1 MATKKTY
8 EGARRPAPKFNF
20 MPKQTDHSAAES
32 AAIESAAD
40 AAAASDDEA
49 PPAFGILSDDEEPE
63 DLVESNIFTER
74 DLRRSATMAS
84 SAAEPGAAG
93 GLSRLHAEAA
103 EQTILSTAFETPT
116 TYNPLQKRQ
125 IKINLGTVPAAT
137 AAPAAPTSSA
147 SGQASGGFGRPLLPN
162 PADLALGQG
171 YVLSAPPATAAA
183 AASRPRTPPTPPAA
197 PPSASAS
204 SATGRPRTPPT
215 PPLPPSSSA
224 AGKFLFDFSKPPPGF
239 EQSQSSLISMPNLM
253 RPPPP
258 LSAAA
263 AAPGQPPSLPPP
275 PAVSTLAQ
283 PPRGPLLGDRPV
295 SEQTRRSLPLP
306 SQLSSL
312 PRPPTPPPP
321 ATPGSMLNEQ
331 QQPPQ
336 PPPPPPP
343 ASMPTGGQ
351 RRVLLDE
358 PPPPS
363 LETAAADRDQQTDE
377 DAEVKQAELFL
388 EQLAS
393 WLANIKSYES
403 DMNEYFQSCAQQ
415 MHEHY
420 ASSQQTEDSKKIHE
434 TEYRKLYD
442 EYEKFAAYMRQMSQH
457 YEDTKADLEKRRAKA
472 VERRDK
478 RLAEQRALKEKQL
491 AAHAE
496 PPPTRSLTNNAEQ
509 LLSDSL
515 LVEAYS
521 TTSTAALTTTN
532 STTASMTTASALGA
546 AAAAAVSA
554 LSRMDLSDPD
564 SWNKFAAT
572 LPANSDTASYYKL
585 YSNQMVAN
593 FQRML
598 VGVPAAEAERLSVS
612 FAATLQSEAP
622 GGGAG
627 GGADSGGES
636 DSGIAGGLTLQG
648 LSRNQR
654 KKLRKRAKALQ
665 DAKAAK
671 RQHRKLLLAAP
682 ASGPTEKGGAT
693 DSTGGTGD
701 NADEDADAKPTP
713 PPGYMDPAGD
723 PRLVMQDY
731 FERFANGE
739 WNYATWNQ
747 YITVMQ
753 RHNPAWYEVFIAQSK
768 QHGINWDD
776 MYRYYT
782 GGKAADHLADLT
794 GGRLTSASG
803 AGDGPPSILELA
815 AQPAPPPPPER
826 LFDDD
831 NNEKVDLGIGDEAD
845 LVELDALD
853 NNNEQEAQQ
862 HKAKDRTADSEDDGD
877 NDDDDEDEDDD
888 DDDWSFCKLC
898 NQEFR
903 SERGYL
909 AHLRGVTHMKNA
921 LDRAASKKPH
931 MFREERARQ
940 EVAVKAEASA
950 QAKHQMWVDAQ
961 VGAIKRSGL
970 GGIFEC
976 LLCNVKC
983 NSQKSLDFH
992 VNGDKHKKLIEERVK
1007 ELEAAQREKDA
1018 AEAAEQAKKA
1028 EAEAA
1033 QKAEAEAKLKAE
1045 QAAAA
1050 AKQQQQKQ
1058 KSSGG
1063 RGAKPTL
1070 RAQTLLNSCLEPL
1083 LGLQYVTE
1091 YQRINPMLECRCY
1104 CELCNLNF
1112 PVAELINHAT
1122 GIRHRRLFFRAHYP
1136 DLFAILSQD
1145 RSPRSVKIRRYSV
1158 YAQRVEDW
1166 EGRKKMNLKVEV
1178 ETTDESG
1185 SQGQLQSKSA
1195 AAASPAAPVVK
1206 YTLKSSK
1213 RPRNA
1218 AAKQNRGRGG
1228 VDLEEGEI
1236 DGDAVELS
1244 DGGAGD
1250 EESDPEEGEALD
1262 NAGPPEQPG
1271 VVFEDAILIDREPLT
1286 NIDKNSGSKVDNGD
1300 IAATREAFIKRL
1312 KEQKV
1317 LSTSE
1322 ATKEVLDSIGREA
1335 DWAIK
1340 RKKRAAGIVEDDA
1353 DLIKF
1358 GATVANSAGSDAT
1371 SSSSSGQPQ
1380 QQQQQQQ
1387 QHMTSLVEQIRSM
1400 TGINLGISRAQAD
1413 AFRIPSIPG
1422 LRLDI
1427 DRIKDTPD
1435 PVAQMRNLVSQIQE
1449 FVGSQKA
1456 VGYAA
1461 GPSNA
1466 TSSSSTARLGLLSSS
1481 AGAAAVASAT
1491 QQQPEHKEKRHRHL
1505 HKDKKEKKEK
1515 KEKKR
1520 DRKERE
1526 RKEKEQQQQQQKLMG
1541 AIHLPGKDTIIQVT
1555 KQHKKAKKQSK
1566 HEDKDR
1572 EKRNKDKERAK
1583 AKEKEKKDKIKE
1595 KERKKLKRREQE
1607 KDTRDRERTS
1617 ESKRRRRDDQPVV
1630 LPTPDSVLGLAMTDQ
1645 LSGGA
1650 STVFD
1655 AYSSLPSSSAAAV
1668 TTGTAAAAAAV
1679 SAASTVASAPDG
1691 SRARKGSSSS
1701 SSNDSSDD
1709 DDYVEKSADWLA
1721 SLARNSLYGGK
1732 KSVESA
1738 QPTPSQPV
1746 LLGLMGGSLPPPPQQ
1761 PQQQQQQPTSFSLRP
1776 PLAGSTLGLIPQQQQ
1791 QQQQQQQFSYLPP
1804 PQSMMQ
1810 QQQQQQQP
1818 YLPPMQSQGPPL
1830 LPINNNNLANYQQ
1843 YQQHQQQPQQPM
1855 FHHHSLP
1862 LPSQFLPQQQQQQQ
1876 QQQQVLLP
1884 PPPQPQP
1891 HQQMW

>member
-1 MATKKTY
+1 
-8 EGARRPAPKFNF
+8 
-20 MPKQTDHSAAES
+20 
-32 AAIESAAD
+32 
-40 AAAASDDEA
+40 
-49 PPAFGILSDDEEPE
+49 
-63 DLVESNIFTER
+63 
-74 DLRRSATMAS
+74 
-84 SAAEPGAAG
+84 
-93 GLSRLHAEAA
+93 
-103 EQTILSTAFETPT
+103 
-116 TYNPLQKRQ
+116 
-125 IKINLGTVPAAT
+125 
-137 AAPAAPTSSA
+137 
-147 SGQASGGFGRPLLPN
+147 
-162 PADLALGQG
+162 
-171 YVLSAPPATAAA
+171 
-183 AASRPRTPPTPPAA
+183 
-197 PPSASAS
+197 
-204 SATGRPRTPPT
+204 
-215 PPLPPSSSA
+215 
-224 AGKFLFDFSKPPPGF
+224 
-239 EQSQSSLISMPNLM
+239 
-253 RPPPP
+253 
-258 LSAAA
+258 
-263 AAPGQPPSLPPP
+263 
-275 PAVSTLAQ
+275 STLAQ

-295 SEQTRRSLPLP
+295 SEQTAEACRCPVSCPA
-306 SQLSSL
+306 L

-478 RLAEQRALKEKQL
+478 RLAEQQALKEKQL

-693 DSTGGTGD
+693 DSTGGAGD

-831 NNEKVDLGIGDEAD
+831 NNEK
-845 LVELDALD
+845 
-853 NNNEQEAQQ
+853 
-862 HKAKDRTADSEDDGD
+862 
-877 NDDDDEDEDDD
+877 
-888 DDDWSFCKLC
+888 
-898 NQEFR
+898 
-903 SERGYL
+903 
-909 AHLRGVTHMKNA
+909 
-921 LDRAASKKPH
+921 
-931 MFREERARQ
+931 
-940 EVAVKAEASA
+940 ASA

-1007 ELEAAQREKDA
+1007 ELEAVQREKDA

-1195 AAASPAAPVVK
+1195 AAAAPAAPVVK

-1244 DGGAGD
+1244 DGGAAD

-1322 ATKEVLDSIGREA
+1322 ATKEVLDSISREA

-1435 PVAQMRNLVSQIQE
+1435 PVAQMRN
-1449 FVGSQKA
+1449 
-1456 VGYAA
+1456 
-1461 GPSNA
+1461 
-1466 TSSSSTARLGLLSSS
+1466 
-1481 AGAAAVASAT
+1481 
-1491 QQQPEHKEKRHRHL
+1491 
-1505 HKDKKEKKEK
+1505 
-1515 KEKKR
+1515 
-1520 DRKERE
+1520 
-1526 RKEKEQQQQQQKLMG
+1526 
-1541 AIHLPGKDTIIQVT
+1541 
-1555 KQHKKAKKQSK
+1555 
-1566 HEDKDR
+1566 
-1572 EKRNKDKERAK
+1572 
-1583 AKEKEKKDKIKE
+1583 
-1595 KERKKLKRREQE
+1595 
-1607 KDTRDRERTS
+1607 
-1617 ESKRRRRDDQPVV
+1617 
-1630 LPTPDSVLGLAMTDQ
+1630 
-1645 LSGGA
+1645 
-1650 STVFD
+1650 
-1655 AYSSLPSSSAAAV
+1655 
-1668 TTGTAAAAAAV
+1668 
-1679 SAASTVASAPDG
+1679 
-1691 SRARKGSSSS
+1691 
-1701 SSNDSSDD
+1701 
-1709 DDYVEKSADWLA
+1709 
-1721 SLARNSLYGGK
+1721 
-1732 KSVESA
+1732 
-1738 QPTPSQPV
+1738 
-1746 LLGLMGGSLPPPPQQ
+1746 
-1761 PQQQQQQPTSFSLRP
+1761 
-1776 PLAGSTLGLIPQQQQ
+1776 
-1791 QQQQQQQFSYLPP
+1791 
-1804 PQSMMQ
+1804 
-1810 QQQQQQQP
+1810 
-1818 YLPPMQSQGPPL
+1818 
-1830 LPINNNNLANYQQ
+1830 
-1843 YQQHQQQPQQPM
+1843 
-1855 FHHHSLP
+1855 
-1862 LPSQFLPQQQQQQQ
+1862 
-1876 QQQQVLLP
+1876 
-1884 PPPQPQP
+1884 
-1891 HQQMW
+1891 